1 MVELIVNISNKRI
14 VNMSDLKSAFNNL
27 KDGRHLITIK
37 DFRKRS
43 IPQNSYYWGVVVPM
57 VRRGLYD
64 AGYDAVRTND
74 EAHAVLKHV
83 FLRKEIVS
91 KETGDMIEM
100 SGSTTALT
108 IPEFNDF
115 LESVCRWASE
125 YLGIIIPDT
134 NEVIIDF
141 SESVE
146 EIVRN
151 AEYQSKID
159 S

>member
-64 AGYDAVRTND
+64 ACYDAVRTND

-108 IPEFNDF
+108 ILEFNDF

-125 YLGIIIPDT
+125 YLGIIIPDP

>member
-125 YLGIIIPDT
+125 YLGIIIPDP

>member
-108 IPEFNDF
+108 RPEFNDF

-125 YLGIIIPDT
+125 YLGTIIPDP